1 MAKVL
6 VTDTHLTDIANA
18 IRDKKGTSDTYKP
31 SEMANAIQGI
41 STSEDLTSEFNDYEN
56 YLSTQE
62 TIVDDIMTALQ
73 GKGIGGGITPT
84 GEITITENGTY
95 DVTEYA
101 TANVNI
107 ANDTSEIEEAIIT
120 RSITEYHNDTIT
132 SIGAC
137 AFYSCTSL
145 TSVNLPNA
153 TTLDIS
159 AFNNC
164 TALNS
169 IEIPLVQS
177 ITTQTFYSCNSLT
190 TLNMPSLKTIGAQ
203 GVRACKKLAKV
214 DLEVVTSI
222 GAFSFDGCSLLD
234 TCIIRTSSVCTLI
247 NVSAFTGTKIAN
259 GTGYIYV
266 PDDLVDSYKTA
277 SNWST
282 YASQIKGISELE
294 G

>member
-1 MAKVL
+1 MAKVI

-31 SEMANAIQGI
+31 SEMANAISNIETGI
-41 STSEDLTSEFNDYEN
+41 EP
-56 YLSTQE
+56 
-62 TIVDDIMTALQ
+62 
-73 GKGIGGGITPT
+73 IGTLD
-84 GEITITENGTY
+84 ITENGTY

-107 ANDTSEIEEAIIT
+107 ANDTSEIEKAIIT

-132 SIGAC
+132 SIGFF
-137 AFYSCTSL
+137 AFHSCTSL
-145 TSVNLPNA
+145 AYVNLPKA
-153 TTLDIS
+153 TSLGTS

-164 TALNS
+164 TALTS
-169 IEIPLVQS
+169 IEIPKVTS
-177 ITTQTFYSCNSLT
+177 ITIQTFYGCSTLE
-190 TLNMPSLKTIGAQ
+190 TLNLPSVKTTGTQ
-203 GVRACKKLAKV
+203 GIRNCKKLTKV
-214 DLEVVTSI
+214 DFGAVTNI
-222 GAFSFDGCSLLD
+222 GALTLDSCSLLD
-234 TCIIRTSSVCTLI
+234 TLIVRTSSVCTLA
-247 NVSAFTGTKIAN
+247 NTSAFSGTKIAS

>member
-1 MAKVL
+1 MAKVI

-31 SEMANAIQGI
+31 SEMANAISNIETGI
-41 STSEDLTSEFNDYEN
+41 EP
-56 YLSTQE
+56 
-62 TIVDDIMTALQ
+62 
-73 GKGIGGGITPT
+73 IGTLD
-84 GEITITENGTY
+84 ITENGTY

-107 ANDTSEIEEAIIT
+107 ANDTSEIEKAIIT

-132 SIGAC
+132 SIGSC
-137 AFYSCTSL
+137 AFHSCSKL
-145 TSVNLPNA
+145 TTVSLPNA
-153 TTLDIS
+153 TSLGLS
-159 AFNNC
+159 SFNTC
-164 TALNS
+164 SSLVS
-169 IEIPLVQS
+169 IEVPKATS
-177 ITTQTFYSCNSLT
+177 ITTQTFYGCDALE
-190 TLNMPSLKTIGAQ
+190 TLNLPSVKTTGTQGIRHCDKLTRVDFGA
-203 GVRACKKLAKV
+203 
-214 DLEVVTSI
+214 VTNI
-222 GAFSFDGCSLLD
+222 GAFTLDSCPLLE
-234 TCIIRTSSVCTLI
+234 TLIVRTTSVCTLV

>member
-31 SEMANAIQGI
+31 SEMASAISNIETGI
-41 STSEDLTSEFNDYEN
+41 EP
-56 YLSTQE
+56 
-62 TIVDDIMTALQ
+62 
-73 GKGIGGGITPT
+73 IGTLD
-84 GEITITENGTY
+84 ITENGTY

-132 SIGAC
+132 SIGAF

-153 TTLDIS
+153 TTLNIS

-234 TCIIRTSSVCTLI
+234 TCIIRTSSVCTLV